1 MTVQDQLVN
10 FLRSE
15 TGWVASGV
23 IQRREWKNDDGTVAT
38 PRSIVRRLQEK
49 VEDGTLEVMYGKKNA
64 AFYRHKFAPKKVI
77 EYVVE
82 FRHGIPYRVPKITYE
97 TN

>member
-1 MTVQDQLVN
+1 MTVQDQLVEY
-10 FLRSE
+10 LRQE
-15 TGWVASGV
+15 PGWTASGA
-23 IQRREWKNDDGTVAT
+23 IQRHEWKNEDGTMAT

-49 VEDGTLEVMYGKKNA
+49 VEDGTLEVMYGNKNA
-64 AFYRHKFAPKKVI
+64 AFYRHKLAPKKVT

-82 FRHGIPYRVPKITYE
+82 FRDGIPYRVPKITYE